1 MFLPK
6 ILGLNLENIKK
17 VKTAFYGFLKIG
29 KKSKRQPIKLWVDQG
44 RGIYNNP
51 MQKWLDSSST
61 LMNLTARNENKS
73 IVAERFIRPL
83 KGKIYKI
90 KTASDSKSYLVI
102 WIN

>member
-51 MQKWLDSSST
+51 MQK
-61 LMNLTARNENKS
+61 
-73 IVAERFIRPL
+73 
-83 KGKIYKI
+83 
-90 KTASDSKSYLVI
+90 
-102 WIN
+102 